1 MATAPSLRSPKS
13 FFRILL
19 KRSRRLSPMTL
30 KRKKPIQLNSLIY
43 SFFVCLTSTKK
54 LIQRHDILCFSLNG
68 IGSAIRFT
76 SYTRQLSSYLTI
88 QTLEFRSISLKT
100 IRNKTF
106 VGHYVFKFPK
116 CKGQIKNL
124 IEAYT
129 TKRAKINNQKSD
141 VIYTVKSGKIYT

>member
-1 MATAPSLRSPKS
+1 
-13 FFRILL
+13 
-19 KRSRRLSPMTL
+19 MTL

-100 IRNKTF
+100 IRNKLLLGIT
-106 VGHYVFKFPK
+106 YLNFPNVK
-116 CKGQIKNL
+116 V
-124 IEAYT
+124 
-129 TKRAKINNQKSD
+129 RSKI
-141 VIYTVKSGKIYT
+141 